1 MSDPATRYL
10 LDTDIVS
17 YALRG
22 DAVVVAH
29 VAIVP
34 LPNLVLSRITLAEL
48 SVLVHGRTARGRTQA
63 RLARLKTEHP
73 FVDLDDAIWDR
84 FALLKADVV
93 RTGRAPGLTGDF
105 DTLQA
110 ACALQHGLVLVTN
123 NVRHFDIF
131 TTRFGLVVE
140 NWAQTAAP

>member
-10 LDTDIVS
+10 LDTDNVS

-22 DAVVVAH
+22 DPAVVAH

-48 SVLVHGRTARGRTQA
+48 SVLVHGRPARGRTQA
-63 RLARLKTEHP
+63 RLARLRTEHP

-84 FALLKADVV
+84 FADLKAAVV
-93 RTGRAPGLTGDF
+93 RTGRAPGVTGDF

-123 NVRHFDIF
+123 NVRHFDLF
-131 TTRFGLVVE
+131 AAHAGLVVE
-140 NWAQTAAP
+140 NWAQPAAP